1 MLLVKLKGLVNLLSA
16 AGIRLLVATSA
27 LMGTTMVAYSGYSLY
42 EQVYTQN
49 RAFESGIQSFES
61 DSQIRENQDSL
72 AESREDYRAWL
83 RVRDTHIDYPVMQG
97 RDDLYY
103 ANHDVDGKSSLTGA
117 IYLSAGNVADLSDN
131 YLVIFGHHMD
141 NGAMFG
147 DLDRFLDPDFFE
159 EHQEGLFVYPGVSYD
174 IHFFAAMETDAYDDN
189 VYLAGNRDL
198 KQLISYISE
207 HASVQKPLVAKDAEK
222 IIALSTCADAKTN
235 GRLLVFGVLTPTEEE
250 PEPSTTVVPTVTD
263 EPTPSVEPT
272 ITDEPTPSVE
282 PTITDEPTPSV
293 EPTITDEPTPS
304 VEQTITEEPT
314 PTEAVITGE
323 PVPTVTPTVTG
334 APSDVTPVP
343 TITKKPGGPDAPK
356 TGEHVSGLNRFFDR
370 FMPGGSSYGFNAWA
384 LVNLVCLLVT
394 MYILLPF
401 NRLREKFGRIDK
413 MRKVNRVKV
422 ALWYGEGLN
431 TTQLAEREEIMRLAC
446 AATGKE
452 ADEVSKREFE
462 EAVEK
467 RYYHVGS
474 FARRFTLGIVV
485 EAAVTAAAFIAFINT
500 ENMRLPMIL
509 IDKWTPMML
518 LLMVTCWVADIVLTR
533 YRDKEAEKAE
543 KNTAR

>member
-147 DLDRFLDPDFFE
+147 DLDRFLNPDFFE

-235 GRLLVFGVLTPTEEE
+235 GRLLVFGVLTPTEDE
-250 PEPSTTVVPTVTD
+250 PEPSTTVVPTVTG
-263 EPTPSVEPT
+263 EPTPSEEPT

-293 EPTITDEPTPS
+293 EPTITD
-304 VEQTITEEPT
+304 
-314 PTEAVITGE
+314 E

-452 ADEVSKREFE
+452 ADEVSKRESE